1 MIHNLPDT
9 QEMFITLFDINSINT
24 ASSNHTKNIGQPKST
39 YSKKSI
45 EKILLT
51 IVIDEIKKN
60 NSNKVELNKVASRFV
75 TENKISIK
83 KALKEAKLPSQYKS
97 FIQSTDKLEII
108 VQGNQ
113 QFIGLRLDKAE

>member
-1 MIHNLPDT
+1 M
-9 QEMFITLFDINSINT
+9 
-24 ASSNHTKNIGQPKST
+24 
-39 YSKKSI
+39 
-45 EKILLT
+45 